1 MMSHNLRIYA
11 TVLLLIEF
19 VIVAMGVRFVQL
31 FAPVIFLKLV
41 KKMVKFLLLLYTRQ
55 KKFFEFELINN
66 CRILMRSEICKIKQA
81 FLGNKLNFWM
91 KKH

>member
-66 CRILMRSEICKIKQA
+66 CRILMRSEI
-81 FLGNKLNFWM
+81 F
-91 KKH
+91 